1 MGTCHPRIGAT
12 NRVNQAADALS
23 RLPLQTLLSENRRG
37 TVPAEATTL
46 PIVQAKDGEARVN
59 QVNVIS
65 SNANDMMA
73 EYQDADTD
81 LKALKSYLVHGE
93 LPGEKKAREFVLGR
107 SQFEVIDGVLYH
119 VERDKTLQVIPPKAT
134 GRSFLKKL
142 MEDSLVHTWEVPKF
156 MDS

>member
-1 MGTCHPRIGAT
+1 MELQIHYCPG
-12 NRVNQAADALS
+12 RVNQAADALS
-23 RLPLQTLLSENRRG
+23 RLPLQMLLSENRRG
-37 TVPAEATTL
+37 TVPAEATIL
-46 PIVQAKDGEARVN
+46 PIIVQAKDGEARVN

-73 EYQDADTD
+73 EYQDTDPD

-134 GRSFLKKL
+134 GRSF
-142 MEDSLVHTWEVPKF
+142 
-156 MDS
+156 